1 MIEEAYVSFETAK
14 LAKEKEFD
22 EEFENMHVW
31 NNFKGEILEDVSGY
45 NMKNS
50 HLCKNS
56 YSAPTQSLLA
66 RWLREKYNVHV
77 IPKPIYDSDRLEQYG
92 CDIHCPDKN
101 GLVFTIIS
109 HVFPV
114 YKQTPN
120 HNMTKELGTYE
131 EAMEEGL
138 KEALKLKE
146 SEETDNKDKE
156 E

>member
-1 MIEEAYVSFETAK
+1 MIEEQYITFETAK

-66 RWLREKYNVHV
+66 RWLREKHKMIVSCVFNYETKMWVYFIGNYNN
-77 IPKPIYDSDRLEQYG
+77 PISKSDKEYDS
-92 CDIHCPDKN
+92 
-101 GLVFTIIS
+101 
-109 HVFPV
+109 
-114 YKQTPN
+114 
-120 HNMTKELGTYE
+120 YE
-131 EAMEEGL
+131 EAMEDGL
-138 KEALKLKE
+138 QDALELVK
-146 SEETDNKDKE
+146 SW
-156 E
+156 